1 MLEIETLQT
10 PVEIIINAGSGAG
23 DKTELAE
30 KLKKVFDEQ
39 KVAARFSLIENG
51 DDFEET
57 LERIVSSDAKII
69 VAAGGDGSV
78 NAVAAKLVGTDKTL
92 GVLPMGTLN
101 HFSKDLQIPQELE
114 EAARVVCENHTTL
127 VDVGEVNG
135 RIFINNSSLGLYPRI
150 VRRRERQQRSGYSKW
165 AAAFWSSLA
174 IFRRYPFLDV
184 KLKIDRKFMERR
196 TPLVFVGNNEYEV
209 HSLNIGARSS
219 LQDGILSV
227 YVLHRTGRAGLFMLA
242 LRSLFGILRDAEDFD
257 EYFTDELTIEKRR
270 KRKKRMLV
278 ALDGEVVLMN
288 APLRY
293 RILPRALRVIVPE
306 PETER

>member
-1 MLEIETLQT
+1 MQTETTQIKI
-10 PVEIIINAGSGAG
+10 EIIINAGSGAG
-23 DKTELAE
+23 DKTEIVE
-30 KLKKVFDEQ
+30 NLKKVFDENN
-39 KVAARFSLIENG
+39 VAARFSLIENG

-57 LERIVSSDAKII
+57 LERIARSDAKII
-69 VAAGGDGSV
+69 VAAGGDGTI

-92 GVLPMGTLN
+92 GVLPLGTLN
-101 HFSKDLQIPQELE
+101 HFSKDLGIPQDLR
-114 EAARVVCENHTTL
+114 EAARVVCENHTAL

-150 VRRRERQQRSGYSKW
+150 VRRRERRQRSGYSKW
-165 AAAFWSSLA
+165 SAAFWSSLA
-174 IFRRYPFLDV
+174 IFRRYPFLDI

-196 TPLVFVGNNEYEV
+196 TPLVFVGNNEYEI
-209 HSLNIGARSS
+209 HSLNIGARKS

-270 KRKKRMLV
+270 KRKRTLV
-278 ALDGEVVLMN
+278 ALDGEVVLIN
-288 APLRY
+288 APLHY
-293 RILPRALRVIVPE
+293 RILPRALRVIAPKVE
-306 PETER
+306 DK